1 MPGHQGAATV
11 PLHRRDVPSS
21 HGAYKRA
28 HRGDK
33 IVDYGTSLFAPQGY
47 AAIFYLR
54 HRNADGSY
62 ASGGVAYYCH
72 TRRVSKPAHDAVYGF
87 DAVARMTAVSHGTA
101 RSPRR
106 ARSPST
112 TAAPDG
118 HDDDHV
124 RVEQRL
130 RHRPAPVRDRR
141 LSLHL
146 HNHHVDTFPGGDVGT
161 DDQDLSLTGTT
172 SFEPFGVA
180 PG

>member
-87 DAVARMTAVSHGTA
+87 DAVARMTAVSHGTGTFTETRTVAFYDGGSSTDTTTITFAWNNAYGTA
-101 RSPRR
+101 RRPFAIDACRCTFTITTWTRSR
-106 ARSPST
+106 AATSAPT
-112 TAAPDG
+112 T
-118 HDDDHV
+118 
-124 RVEQRL
+124 RTCR
-130 RHRPAPVRDRR
+130 
-141 LSLHL
+141 
-146 HNHHVDTFPGGDVGT
+146 
-161 DDQDLSLTGTT
+161 
-172 SFEPFGVA
+172 
-180 PG
+180 